1 MAQDFTNEE
10 IKKYGAEVDEDFTP
24 DISEKEALAE
34 VERAKRQVDI
44 SKQRDEAFNRMRR
57 YQDNPVKLWQEAYN
71 WLIESNPDAR
81 KDIEAIVEE
90 CRELRETAHNKYS
103 RSNELQMR
111 HGMRIPSIVMTT
123 LTLVDPRIKEM
134 EVLDPQEAKRVYR
147 QLEEVFPQ
155 FRIPKTN

>member
-1 MAQDFTNEE
+1 MDNDFTDEE
-10 IKKYGAEVDEDFTP
+10 LAGDVDADFTP

-34 VERAKRQVDI
+34 LERAKRQVDI
-44 SKQRDEAFNRMRR
+44 NKQRDEAFNRMRR
-57 YQDNPVKLWQEAYN
+57 YQDNPIKLWQEAFN
-71 WLIESNPDAR
+71 WLMESNPDAR
-81 KDIEAIVEE
+81 KDIEAVVEE

-103 RSNELQMR
+103 RSSEIQMR
-111 HGMRIPSIVMTT
+111 HGMRIPSIVLTT

-147 QLEEVFPQ
+147 QLEEAFPQ